1 MARTSDPNSATS
13 QFFICQ
19 TREGCQHLDGSYAAF
34 GTALDEETLATLDI
48 AVIDR
53 FDGSVEW
60 IKAGAP
66 ASFTCH
72 NGRAKEITLSSLPLG
87 ILSQVQAERCSSDL
101 SEGDVLLLVSDG
113 ATAAG
118 TQWICELLEK
128 EQKNTA
134 QQLADAVL
142 RGAMEKRCDGHDDDI
157 TVLCLKLEK
166 RRVRPEGFRSQDQWE
181 K

>member
-1 MARTSDPNSATS
+1 M
-13 QFFICQ
+13 
-19 TREGCQHLDGSYAAF
+19 
-34 GTALDEETLATLDI
+34 
-48 AVIDR
+48 
-53 FDGSVEW
+53 EW